1 MKYTHILY
9 NSSEKNQAGNVGFGV
24 RSTTEGTPGVLPA
37 AMEEN
42 EIFNF
47 EEAGPSLS
55 PAALASNP
63 EAIKLIVP
71 TYFFRTMP
79 LADRRKVY
87 VLGKK
92 TAVGFDYTFYLTG
105 KPGRLGNYVVDCYV
119 FDEAPTAEEF
129 EILLEDSAPGSN
141 HFIPASPVP
150 TPDNEEMKEI
160 SLGHK
165 PHFPVEEKGFRAVSR
180 PEITPQAID
189 LLFAFIRGRKEGK
202 PVLVKSDV
210 GTPPGLMAQL
220 ACLIPQ
226 KQIGELT
233 FVTNH
238 TEEGKKKGVNI
249 AFINEYYGFEVF
261 KKQWIWLNLLE
272 EEERIPTPE
281 EAIYRQSVEEYLEK
295 GDLEGVHNLVGWCL
309 SDMYDK
315 SRNFTAETQKQIFNY
330 LYDFDNFDIRM
341 MAKDLNL
348 RQLLNDYFIS
358 EPEEK
363 HRFDEELQR
372 LFQAN
377 KNLTDLWGWMDLVMG
392 LNPIDCKGVIEKY
405 KPLVTKA
412 VFSSPS
418 TFLEFYTRYRNH
430 FGDVQKFIDK
440 EAFVANQDFLSDEVL
455 RPVWQQLYTFF
466 LKDRL
471 EEENKDYLVER
482 MIHDNLDAVS
492 LQQVL
497 NKERI
502 SPKEYINCLVTILA
516 KHDDSNE
523 RKVASMLAEAL
534 KDRNDIEQDFFER
547 FPDKICDPDYTPL
560 YEWQVRDYSLNTK
573 ERIEK
578 LTEYL
583 LRFKDNPAAIS
594 WAERNEGSKVFVRLY
609 TALKDAMKRGKI
621 LQKEVI
627 DICDDIRK
635 SEYPAANTDRFNIL
649 DTIARREEVN
659 DTRKVRKI
667 WEITAEIDDREYL
680 KSLIPRMSENIT
692 SNGGDTDIDNFCQFI
707 LEKELMNKT
716 QLWEFS
722 GKTSKPELFRVST
735 MRHSGMKAQ
744 EKLEFLV
751 NERGMSDEDAMTFLE
766 NHFGKDHDAILKSR
780 QPSMLQKISSMLKGL
795 FGRKESGED
804 KE

>member
-42 EIFNF
+42 EIFTF

-79 LADRRKVY
+79 MADRRKVY

-105 KPGRLGNYVVDCYV
+105 KPGSLGNYVVDCYV
-119 FDEAPTAEEF
+119 FDETPTADVF
-129 EILLEDSAPGSN
+129 EILLEDSASGSN

-150 TPDNEEMKEI
+150 TLDNEEMKDI

-165 PHFPVEEKGFRAVSR
+165 PFFPVEEKGFRAVSR

-189 LLFAFIRGRKEGK
+189 LLFSFIRGRKEGK
-202 PVLVKSDV
+202 PVLVKCDV
-210 GTPPGLMAQL
+210 STPPSLLAQL
-220 ACLIPQ
+220 ALLIPHNCL
-226 KQIGELT
+226 GEMT

-238 TEEGKKKGVNI
+238 TEEGKKNGVNI
-249 AFINEYYGFEVF
+249 AFINEYYSFEVF

-272 EEERIPTPE
+272 EEERTPTPE
-281 EAIYRQSVEEYLEK
+281 EVLYRKSVEEYLEK
-295 GDLEGVHNLVGWCL
+295 GDFEGIHNLVGWCL

-315 SRNFTAETQKQIFNY
+315 SRNFQAETQKQIFNY
-330 LYDFDNFDIRM
+330 LYDFGNFDIKE
-341 MAKDLNL
+341 MAKDSNM

-392 LNPIDCKGVIEKY
+392 LNPVDCKGVIEKY

-412 VFSSPS
+412 VFTSPS
-418 TFLEFYTRYRNH
+418 TFLEFYTRYKNH

-482 MIHDNLDAVS
+482 MIHDNLDGGP

-547 FPDKICDPDYTPL
+547 FPDKICDPSYTPL

-573 ERIEK
+573 EKIEK

-583 LRFKDNPAAIS
+583 LRFKDNPAATA

-621 LQKEVI
+621 MQKEVI

-635 SEYPAANTDRFNIL
+635 SGYPSANTDRFNIL
-649 DTIARREEVN
+649 DTIARREEVA
-659 DTRKVRKI
+659 DLRKVRKI

-680 KSLIPRMSENIT
+680 KSLIPLMADNIT
-692 SNGGDTDIDNFCQFI
+692 SSGNDSDIESFCQFI
-707 LEKELMNKT
+707 LEKELMGKN
-716 QLWEFS
+716 QLWEFG
-722 GKTSKPELFRVST
+722 GKTIKPEVFRLAT
-735 MRHSGMKAQ
+735 MRHSGLKPQ
-744 EKLEFLV
+744 EKYDFLV
-751 NERGMSDEDAMTFLE
+751 NERGLTDEETMAFLE
-766 NHFGKDHDAILKSR
+766 KNFGKDYEAIMKSR
-780 QPSMLQKISSMLKGL
+780 EPSLFQKISSKLKGL
-795 FGRKESGED
+795 FGGKRDDEEKG
-804 KE
+804 